1 MEASNKTFREN
12 MLTGIEGL
20 KTQLDGLTN
29 AVEKQSDETKEL
41 VGLMKAAFTA
51 KK

>member
-12 MLTGIEGL
+12 MLTGIE
-20 KTQLDGLTN
+20 GLTN